1 MIYVRVYDGVV
12 MVVGGDID
20 SFCRVFL
27 VLVTVFGGDERT
39 LVPDKARASGHR
51 LDGGTGRQSDVAESV
66 KGNEAFMAWWIRY
79 GGPWP
84 GNERMM
90 TIWLRPGREDDY
102 HLAPAR
108 VTFLPR

>member
-1 MIYVRVYDGVV
+1 MIYVRVYDGVM
-12 MVVGGDID
+12 MVVGGDVD

-39 LVPDKARASGHR
+39 LVPDKARARGHR
-51 LDGGTGRQSDVAESV
+51 LDGGVGRQSDVAESV
-66 KGNEAFMAWWIRY
+66 EEERGIHGVVDSVWWAVAK
-79 GGPWP
+79 
-84 GNERMM
+84 
-90 TIWLRPGREDDY
+90 GREDDY